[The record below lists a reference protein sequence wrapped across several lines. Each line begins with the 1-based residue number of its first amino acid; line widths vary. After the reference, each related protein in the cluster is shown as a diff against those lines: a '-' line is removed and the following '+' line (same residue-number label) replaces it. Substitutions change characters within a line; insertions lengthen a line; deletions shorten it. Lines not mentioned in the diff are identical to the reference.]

1 MIQLDRVTKVFQSPG
16 GERLTVL
23 DEVSLD
29 LPSGRS
35 VAIQGPSGSGKST
48 LLGLMAGL
56 ERPTAGRVI
65 VDGEDLAALDQRALS
80 RFRARKLGFV
90 FQAFHL
96 LQPFSA
102 LQNVVIA
109 AEIAGVADPEARAR
123 EALARVGLA
132 ERLGHLPAQLS
143 GGECQRV
150 ALARA
155 VVARPPI
162 LLCDEPTGSLDP
174 RNADLVF
181 QLLLDLHRDLGN
193 LLVLVTHDAHLAA
206 RLDRQVTLERGRVQ
220 RPGQISAGVEA

>member
-1 MIQLDRVTKVFQSPG
+1 MIQLDNIRKEFVSPG

-23 DEVSLD
+23 EAVSLA

-35 VAIQGPSGSGKST
+35 VAVQGPSGSGKST

-56 ERPTAGRVI
+56 ERPTSGRVLI
-65 VDGEDLAALDQRALS
+65 DDEDLAAMDQRALS
-80 RFRARKLGFV
+80 RLRARKIGFV

-102 LQNVVIA
+102 FQNVLIA
-109 AEIAGVADPEARAR
+109 AEIAGVADAPARAR

-132 ERLGHLPAQLS
+132 ERMDHLPAQLS

-155 VVARPPI
+155 VVGRPPI

-174 RNADLVF
+174 RNADVVF
-181 QLLLDLHRDLGN
+181 ELLLGLHRELGN
-193 LLVLVTHDAHLAA
+193 LLVLVTHDAHLAS
-206 RLDRQVTLERGRVQ
+206 RMDEQVFLER
-220 RPGQISAGVEA
+220 

>member
-1 MIQLDRVTKVFQSPG
+1 MIQLEDIRKDFVSPG
-16 GERLTVL
+16 GDRLTVL
-23 DEVSLD
+23 ESVSLS
-29 LPSGRS
+29 LPAGRS

-56 ERPTAGRVI
+56 ERPTSGRVL
-65 VDGEDLAALDQRALS
+65 VDGEDLAAMDQRALS
-80 RFRARKLGFV
+80 RLRARKIGFV

-102 LQNVVIA
+102 FQNVLIA
-109 AEIAGVADPEARAR
+109 AEIAGVADAPVRAR
-123 EALARVGLA
+123 EALARVGLT
-132 ERLGHLPAQLS
+132 ERMEHLPAQLS

-155 VVARPPI
+155 VVARPSI

-181 QLLLDLHRDLGN
+181 ELLLELHADLGN

-206 RLDRQVTLERGRVQ
+206 RLDAQVFLERGRVV
-220 RPGQISAGVEA
+220 PGATPTVAAAR